1 MKVKVSELTEAA
13 LDWAV
18 TRCID
23 PEIGL
28 EQFMAMHGNYQYGK
42 GTFEYSTEWALGG
55 QIIEHNVILLD
66 GFSTDGC
73 AYKSWSA
80 SMLGMVNESGPTPL
94 ISAMRCLVA
103 SKFGVEV
110 EIPEELCKL

>member
-1 MKVKVSELTEAA
+1 MKVKVSELTGAA

-23 PEIGL
+23 PEIRL
-28 EQFMAMHGNYQYGK
+28 EHFMAVHGNYQQDN

-55 QIIEHNVILLD
+55 QIIEQSGILLD

-80 SMLGMVNESGPTPL
+80 SMLDMVNESGPTPL